1 MAKNMISKK
10 ITELYNSQDYEE
22 LEELALVV
30 DINELSQSLQKID
43 KPILVHIIP
52 KLPES
57 ISAEVFLKFPADLQ
71 QYLVDNISDYNFKDI
86 SEEILDN
93 EKIEENLNSEILSD
107 VLMKAEADTRHEKL
121 LEIIDNIE
129 NKKFSSLKPILAEMR
144 PVDIAEL
151 INDIDEEKVLIV
163 FRLLPKYLA
172 NATFVEMDS
181 DTQQIVIKAF
191 TDKELSG
198 IINELFVDD
207 TVDLIEEM
215 PSSVVRKILK
225 VADKD
230 TRASINK
237 IMGFPKD
244 SAGSIMTPECIT
256 LRPSMTAEESLAKIR
271 KQAYDKETIYTCYV
285 TDNEKKLL
293 GIVTARDLILHEPSD
308 KVGDF
313 MHENIVTVHTNTDK
327 EEVSRMLSKY
337 DLLAI
342 PVVDS
347 EDRLNGIVT
356 VDDAIDV
363 LQDENT
369 EDISKI
375 TGMAPTKKPYLQ
387 TSTFAIYKNRL
398 PWLLI
403 LLISA
408 TFTGLIIN
416 IYEGTLNSLSP
427 LLFACVPMLMGT
439 GGNSGSQA
447 SVTIIQALAMDE
459 VEFKDVF
466 KVLWKELRVAILIA
480 LSLAIACFAKLQ
492 LIDNLI
498 FHYDY
503 TVKISIVV
511 SLSLF
516 LTICIAKLIGCFL
529 PLLAKKIHL
538 DPTVVANP
546 FITTI
551 VDIVSLLIF
560 CMVSVS
566 LL

>member
-1 MAKNMISKK
+1 MLHEQIVK
-10 ITELYNSQDYEE
+10 LYENQNFDE
-22 LEELALVV
+22 LEKLVSST
-30 DINELSQSLQKID
+30 DTKLLSEELQKIE
-43 KPILVHIIP
+43 KTVLVHIIP
-52 KLPES
+52 KLPEE
-57 ISAEVFLKFPADLQ
+57 ISAEVFLCFPENLQ
-71 QYLVDNISDYNFKDI
+71 KYLVDNISDYNFKDI
-86 SEEILDN
+86 SEELLDN
-93 EKIEENLNSEILSD
+93 DGIENNLNKEIFND
-107 VLMKAEADTRHEKL
+107 IMMKAEADTRHEKL

-129 NKKFSSLKPILAEMR
+129 NKKFSSLKPLLSEMR
-144 PVDIAEL
+144 PVDIAEI
-151 INDIDEEKVLIV
+151 INDIDEEKVVVI

-172 NATFVEMDS
+172 NETFVEMDS

-207 TVDLIEEM
+207 TVDMIEEM
-215 PSSVVRKILK
+215 PSNVVRKILR

-230 TRASINK
+230 TRDSINQ

-256 LRPSMTAEESLAKIR
+256 LRPTMTAEDALAKIR
-271 KQAYDKETIYTCYV
+271 RQAFDKETIYTCYV

-293 GIVTARDLILHEPSD
+293 GIVTAKDIILHDPKD
-308 KVGDF
+308 KIGDF
-313 MHENIVTVHTNTDK
+313 MHENIVTVHTHTDK
-327 EEVSRMLSKY
+327 EEVSQLLSKY

-342 PVVDS
+342 PVVDN
-347 EDRLNGIVT
+347 ENRINGIVT
-356 VDDAIDV
+356 IDDAIDV
-363 LQDENT
+363 IQEENT

-375 TGMAPTKKPYLQ
+375 TGMAPTTKPYLQ
-387 TSTFAIYKNRL
+387 TSIFSIYKNRL

-447 SVTIIQALAMDE
+447 SVTIIQALAMNE
-459 VEFKDVF
+459 VEFSDVF
-466 KVLWKELRVAILIA
+466 KVLWKEFRVAILIA

-498 FHYDY
+498 FGYNY
-503 TVKISIVV
+503 TIKISIVV
-511 SLSLF
+511 SISLF

>member
-1 MAKNMISKK
+1 MLHEQIVK
-10 ITELYNSQDYEE
+10 LYENQDLDE
-22 LEELALVV
+22 LEKLVSSA
-30 DINELSQSLQKID
+30 DIKTLSEELQKIE
-43 KPILVHIIP
+43 KTVLVHIIP
-52 KLPES
+52 KLPED
-57 ISAEVFLKFPADLQ
+57 ISAEVFLCFPENLQ
-71 QYLVDNISDYNFKDI
+71 KYLVDNISDYNFKDI
-86 SEEILDN
+86 SEELLDN
-93 EKIEENLNSEILSD
+93 DDIENNLNKEIFND
-107 VLMKAEADTRHEKL
+107 IMMKAEADTRHEKL

-129 NKKFSSLKPILAEMR
+129 NKKFSSLKPILSEMR
-144 PVDIAEL
+144 PVDIAEI
-151 INDIDEEKVLIV
+151 INDIDEEKVVVI

-172 NATFVEMDS
+172 NETFVEMDS

-207 TVDLIEEM
+207 TVDMIEEM
-215 PSSVVRKILK
+215 PSNVVRKILR

-230 TRASINK
+230 TRDSINQ

-256 LRPSMTAEESLAKIR
+256 LRPTMTAEDALAKIR
-271 KQAYDKETIYTCYV
+271 RQAFDKETIYTCYV

-293 GIVTARDLILHEPSD
+293 GIVTAKDIILHDPKD
-308 KVGDF
+308 KIGDF
-313 MHENIVTVHTNTDK
+313 MHENIVTVHTHTDK
-327 EEVSRMLSKY
+327 EEVSQLLSKY

-342 PVVDS
+342 PVVDN
-347 EDRLNGIVT
+347 ENRINGIVT
-356 VDDAIDV
+356 IDDAIDV
-363 LQDENT
+363 IQEENT

-375 TGMAPTKKPYLQ
+375 TGMAPTTKPYLQ
-387 TSTFAIYKNRL
+387 TSIFSIYKNRL

-416 IYEGTLNSLSP
+416 IYEGRLNSLSP

-447 SVTIIQALAMDE
+447 SVTIIQALAMNE
-459 VEFKDVF
+459 VEFSDVF
-466 KVLWKELRVAILIA
+466 KVLWKELRVALLIA

-498 FHYDY
+498 FGYNY
-503 TVKISIVV
+503 TIKISIVV
-511 SLSLF
+511 SISLF

-560 CMVSVS
+560 CMVSIS